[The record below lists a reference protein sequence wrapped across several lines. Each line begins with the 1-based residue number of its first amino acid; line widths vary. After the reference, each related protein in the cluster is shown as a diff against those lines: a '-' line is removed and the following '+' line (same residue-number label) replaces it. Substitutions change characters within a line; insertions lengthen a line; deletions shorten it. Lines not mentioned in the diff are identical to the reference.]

1 MRRTTTGL
9 ACFAATL
16 LAATSAHAQGTV
28 KIGVVM
34 SYSGQFA
41 DPGAQAPRSSPAT
54 I

>member
-1 MRRTTTGL
+1 MRRTTTAL

-16 LAATSAHAQGTV
+16 LAAASAHAQGAV

-41 DPGAQAPRSSPAT
+41 DPGA
-54 I
+54 

>member
-1 MRRTTTGL
+1 MRRAMTGL
-9 ACFAATL
+9 ACFAAAL

-41 DPGAQAPRSSPAT
+41 DPAPRSTTASSST
-54 I
+54 